1 MTHQLNYNALDEVV
15 EHLIEKGFD
24 SFADVLTILLNESMK
39 VERSHALKAGPYE
52 RNEDRKGYANGFKP
66 KTIKSRV
73 GELNVNIP
81 QVRGDVEFYP
91 SALEKGCRSEK
102 ALCISM
108 AEMYFNGV
116 ATRKVKNVLE
126 KLCGVNVTSQE
137 VSRATEKLDAEFVA
151 WRERELEAIAY
162 VILDAKY
169 EKVRVNGVVRDA
181 AILSAIGV
189 RESDGKRMIL
199 GVNVSLSEAEIYWRE
214 FLESLNKRGIK
225 GIKMVTSDNHSGLRA
240 ALKSVWTSIPWQ
252 RCQFHLQQNA
262 GHYVTKK
269 ADQKSVAAD
278 IRDIFQAQNLEK
290 AEQRLKETVE
300 KYQKSNP
307 KLSSWIE
314 GNIQEGLTV
323 FSQPQEVWLRLRTS
337 NSIERLN
344 QEIARRTKTISVFPN
359 ESSLL
364 RLATAVL
371 IEKSDEWESG
381 RVYLNIKP

>member
-1 MTHQLNYNALDEVV
+1 MV
-15 EHLIEKGFD
+15 
-24 SFADVLTILLNESMK
+24 
-39 VERSHALKAGPYE
+39 
-52 RNEDRKGYANGFKP
+52 
-66 KTIKSRV
+66 
-73 GELNVNIP
+73 
-81 QVRGDVEFYP
+81 
-91 SALEKGCRSEK
+91 
-102 ALCISM
+102 
-108 AEMYFNGV
+108 
-116 ATRKVKNVLE
+116 
-126 KLCGVNVTSQE
+126 
-137 VSRATEKLDAEFVA
+137 
-151 WRERELEAIAY
+151 
-162 VILDAKY
+162 
-169 EKVRVNGVVRDA
+169 
-181 AILSAIGV
+181 
-189 RESDGKRMIL
+189 L

-278 IRDIFQAQNLEK
+278 IRDVFQSQSLEK
-290 AEQRLKETVE
+290 AKQRLNETVV
-300 KYQKSNP
+300 KYQKSSP

-314 GNIQEGLTV
+314 ENIQEGLTV

>member
-1 MTHQLNYNALDEVV
+1 MTYQLNYNALDEVV
-15 EHLIEKGFD
+15 EHLMEKGFD

-52 RNEDRKGYANGFKP
+52 RNEDRKGYANGHKP
-66 KTIKSRV
+66 KTIKSKV
-73 GELNVNIP
+73 GELNLDIP
-81 QVRGDVEFYP
+81 QVRGDIEFYP

-137 VSRATEKLDAEFVA
+137 VSRATEKLDAEFSA
-151 WRERELEAIAY
+151 WRERQLGDIAY

-169 EKVRVNGVVRDA
+169 EKVRVNGIVRDA
-181 AILSAIGV
+181 AILSAIGA
-189 RESDGKRMIL
+189 RECDGKRIVL

-240 ALKSVWTSIPWQ
+240 ALKSVWTNVPWQ

-290 AEQRLKETVE
+290 AKQRLKETVE
-300 KYQKSNP
+300 KYQKSSP

-314 GNIQEGLTV
+314 ENIQEGLTV

>member
-151 WRERELEAIAY
+151 WRERELGAIAY